1 MISDPI
7 IKVCIKTKQYNA
19 AYKKSGHDNRHDF
32 NSSIGLAAD
41 VDYTPAYSYI
51 TMSESEA
58 NKRYKPY
65 IIKGGIPMGGYEEL
79 IIVDEKLFDY
89 SKIKYEF
96 YND

>member
-1 MISDPI
+1 MTSNTVT
-7 IKVCIKTKQYNA
+7 KVCIKTKQYND

-41 VDYTPAYSYI
+41 VDYTPAYSFLDI
-51 TMSESEA
+51 SEAEA
-58 NKRYKPY
+58 NKRYVPY